1 MKKRTKLWL
10 GSTFLYLLFVF
21 WYTDFSGPLSDQEID
36 AWVKTMESKDSDP
49 GLITYI
55 EGFLRNDTGRQFLML
70 NALDMNGAPPYVEG
84 AQFGENADQLMT
96 RYMEHMF
103 PELLKRA
110 CHPALMGDAVYSAL
124 DIVGI
129 EGAEQWDQG
138 ALFRYRSRRS
148 FAEIIAH
155 PAIGGKHDFK
165 IAALKK
171 TIAYPIE
178 TSLYLSDL
186 RFILALV
193 MLTITALLD
202 TLIVSRRPALKA
214 T

>member
-1 MKKRTKLWL
+1 MNTRSKLWL
-10 GSTFLYLLFVF
+10 GSGVLYVMFVF
-21 WYTDFSGPLSDQEID
+21 WYTDFGGPLSDKEVD
-36 AWVKTMESKDSDP
+36 SWVTAMETKDSD
-49 GLITYI
+49 IEIVTYI
-55 EGFLRNDTGRQFLML
+55 EAFLRNDTGRQFLML
-70 NALDMNGAPPYVEG
+70 NALDLNEAPPQVEG
-84 AQFGENADQLMT
+84 AQPGENADQLMA
-96 RYMEHMF
+96 RYMEHMI
-103 PELLKRA
+103 PELFKRA
-110 CHPALMGDAVYSAL
+110 SHPVFMGDAVYSAI

-165 IAALKK
+165 LAALEK

-186 RFILALV
+186 RFILALM
-193 MLTITALLD
+193 MLAVTALLD
-202 TLIVSRRPALKA
+202 MFMFSRKPTLKA

>member
-1 MKKRTKLWL
+1 MNTRTKLWL
-10 GSTFLYLLFVF
+10 GSAALYVMFGF
-21 WYTDFSGPLSDQEID
+21 WYTDFGGPLSDKEVD
-36 AWVKTMESKDSDP
+36 SWVTAMETKDSDP
-49 GLITYI
+49 EIVTYI
-55 EGFLRNDTGRQFLML
+55 EAFLRNDTGRQFLML
-70 NALDMNGAPPYVEG
+70 NALDLNEAPPQVEG
-84 AQFGENADQLMT
+84 TQPGENADQLMA
-96 RYMEHMF
+96 RYMEHMI
-103 PELLKRA
+103 PELFKRA
-110 CHPALMGDAVYSAL
+110 SHPVFMGDAVYSAI

-178 TSLYLSDL
+178 PSLYLSDL
-186 RFILALV
+186 RFILALM

-202 TLIVSRRPALKA
+202 ILIFSRRPALKA